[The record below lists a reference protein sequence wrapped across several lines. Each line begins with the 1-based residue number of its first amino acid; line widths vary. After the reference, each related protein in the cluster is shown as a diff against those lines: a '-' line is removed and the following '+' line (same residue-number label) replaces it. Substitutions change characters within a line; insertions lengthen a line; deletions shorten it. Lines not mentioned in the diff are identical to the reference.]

1 LSIDHLLRIGISA
14 CLLGQ
19 EVRYDGGHKRDPF
32 LMEVF
37 GPHVEWVP
45 VCPEVEAGMGIPREP
60 VQLERDG
67 AGVRMLTVNT
77 RVDYTDIMDGWARR
91 RIQELGRQN
100 LDGYVLKSNSPS
112 CGKERVQ
119 VFEAGVES
127 SRDGRGLFA
136 DALISAMP
144 LLPVE
149 DEARLRDARIRERFL
164 ARVVEYHRYRDVGA
178 GR

>member
-1 LSIDHLLRIGISA
+1 MDTLLRIGISA

-45 VCPEVEAGMGIPREP
+45 VCPEVEAGMGTPREP
-60 VQLERDG
+60 VRLERDG
-67 AGVRMLTVNT
+67 SRLRMLTVNT
-77 RVDYTDIMDGWARR
+77 RVDYTDIMEAWARR

-100 LDGYVLKSNSPS
+100 LDGYVLKSDSPS
-112 CGKERVQ
+112 CGKKRVK
-119 VFEAGVES
+119 VFEDGAGS
-127 SRDGRGLFA
+127 GRDGRGLFA

-149 DEARLRDARIRERFL
+149 DEARLHEAPIRERFL